1 MHDVLGGDD
10 ALAELVEV
18 MRRLRTECAWKADQ
32 THESL
37 VPFLREETEELVE
50 AIESGDLDHVREE
63 LGDVLLQVVFH
74 AAIAEQAGAFT
85 LDDVAR
91 GITAKMRRRNPHVF
105 DPASI
110 GRSPDDPPL
119 DAVAIDELWE
129 RIKREE
135 RERR

>member
-1 MHDVLGGDD
+1 MPGD
-10 ALAELVEV
+10 AVSEFVEV
-18 MRRLRTECAWKADQ
+18 MRRLRTECAWKAGQ

-37 VPFLREETEELVE
+37 VPFLEEETAELVE
-50 AIESGDLDHVREE
+50 AIGSGDIAHMREE

-74 AAIAEQAGAFT
+74 AVIAEQAGEFT

-91 GITAKMRRRNPHVF
+91 EITEKMRRRNPHVF

-129 RIKREE
+129 RIKAEE
-135 RERR
+135 KRA

>member
-1 MHDVLGGDD
+1 VTDERPDD
-10 ALAELVEV
+10 AVAEFVEV
-18 MRRLRTECAWKADQ
+18 MRRLRAECAWKAGQ

-50 AIESGDLDHVREE
+50 AIESGDGDHVREE

-74 AAIAEQAGAFT
+74 AVIAEQEGRFT

-91 GITAKMRRRNPHVF
+91 GITEKMRRRNPHVF

-119 DAVAIDELWE
+119 DAAAIDQQWE
-129 RIKREE
+129 RIKAEE
-135 RERR
+135 HRG

>member
-1 MHDVLGGDD
+1 MPGD
-10 ALAELVEV
+10 AVSEFVEV
-18 MRRLRTECAWKADQ
+18 MRRLRSECAWKAGQ

-37 VPFLREETEELVE
+37 VPFLEEETAELVE
-50 AIESGDLDHVREE
+50 AIASGDVAHMREE

-74 AAIAEQAGAFT
+74 AVIAEQAGEFT

-91 GITAKMRRRNPHVF
+91 GITEKMRRRNPHVF

-129 RIKREE
+129 RIKAEE
-135 RERR
+135 KRA

>member
-1 MHDVLGGDD
+1 MPGD
-10 ALAELVEV
+10 AVSEFVEV
-18 MRRLRTECAWKADQ
+18 MRRLRTECAWKAGQ

-37 VPFLREETEELVE
+37 VPFLEEETAELVE
-50 AIESGDLDHVREE
+50 AIASGDVAHMREE

-74 AAIAEQAGAFT
+74 AVIAEQAGEFT

-91 GITAKMRRRNPHVF
+91 GITEKMRRRNPHVF

-129 RIKREE
+129 RIKAEE
-135 RERR
+135 KRA